1 MKLSEIA
8 MAERIDLIDY
18 VRPIDPVPNMIFV
31 SIDESKGFWV
41 EIEEGDQIGDSLL
54 FAKQQYYKR

>member
-1 MKLSEIA
+1 MKLSEILT
-8 MAERIDLIDY
+8 AETIDLIDY
-18 VRPIDPVPNMIFV
+18 VRPIDPVPNIIFV

-54 FAKQQYYKR
+54 FAKQQYYNR

>member
-1 MKLSEIA
+1 MKLSEILT
-8 MAERIDLIDY
+8 AETIDLIDY

>member
-1 MKLSEIA
+1 MKLSEITTV
-8 MAERIDLIDY
+8 ERIDLIDY

-54 FAKQQYYKR
+54 FAKQQYYNR